1 MSPTEQDRRS
11 GSERRLDPPP
21 PSHEYAKQWLSPS
34 AIVAVLSALLVIGG
48 AWIRLSSLEKGF
60 ADLSAD
66 VKHATAADIDS
77 AKEFIRYQSRVDSL
91 SSDLD
96 EQRRLNKLLELELN
110 KVKVALVAKGVI
122 RPSDV

>member
-1 MSPTEQDRRS
+1 MSPSSEDRRT
-11 GSERRLDPPP
+11 GTDRRQD
-21 PSHEYAKQWLSPS
+21 SHPVHDYAKQWLSPS
-34 AIVAVLSALLVIGG
+34 AIVAVLSAILIVGG

-66 VKHATAADIDS
+66 VKLATAADIDA
-77 AKEFIRYQSRVDSL
+77 AKEFIRYQGKVDKL
-91 SSDLD
+91 SDELT
-96 EQRRLNKLLELELN
+96 EQRRLNKLLEHELT

>member
-1 MSPTEQDRRS
+1 MSPTSEQDRRS
-11 GSERRLDPPP
+11 GEDRRHEHPV
-21 PSHEYAKQWLSPS
+21 HEYAKQWLSPS
-34 AIVAVLSALLVIGG
+34 AIVAVLTGLLIVGG

-66 VKHATAADIDS
+66 VKLATAADVDA
-77 AKEFIRYQSRVDSL
+77 AKEFIRYQGKVDKQ
-91 SSDLD
+91 SDEID
-96 EQRRLNKLLELELN
+96 EQRRLIKLLEHELT